1 MAALRRLCMPL
12 SGREAWLTL
21 LKRASFFV
29 RFEWPFLRPGLLAE
43 GRRAEGP
50 SRRPEGPAK
59 RLGLDSPEH
68 GAMLTAALGM
78 HSQAPVSLDDGTPNG
93 GVPEPYFALANVH
106 GIYRDW
112 CLFGVAR

>member
-1 MAALRRLCMPL
+1 MPL
-12 SGREAWLTL
+12 SGREAWLIL

-43 GRRAEGP
+43 GRRAQGL

-68 GAMLTAALGM
+68 GAMLAAALGM

-106 GIYRDW
+106 GICRDDGLGQAALFARR
-112 CLFGVAR
+112 CLD